1 MAIERLRSEGGIDGR
16 TARGIAS
23 QILKASGERYLRMEQ
38 ALAERDKTIAERDKA
53 IAEKDATIASQ
64 QVTMDA
70 KDSPHCKKERKEPIL
85 RIPETGRVLRGTL
98 TEKRHST
105 YCITLP
111 SILAVR
117 CNEAWPE

>member
-1 MAIERLRSEGGIDGR
+1 MIAALQDIDGIIKAVAIERLRSEGGIDGR
-16 TARGIAS
+16 TARG
-23 QILKASGERYLRMEQ
+23 
-38 ALAERDKTIAERDKA
+38 
-53 IAEKDATIASQ
+53 IASQ